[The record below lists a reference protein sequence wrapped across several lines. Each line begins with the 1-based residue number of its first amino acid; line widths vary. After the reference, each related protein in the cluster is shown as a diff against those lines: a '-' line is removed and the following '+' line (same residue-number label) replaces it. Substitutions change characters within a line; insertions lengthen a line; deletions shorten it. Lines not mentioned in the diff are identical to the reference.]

1 MAFIDIPNV
10 AVKGFSACVP
20 PDIDEN
26 INYSL
31 LTEEE
36 RAKVISSIG
45 VERKRVAKDNVSASD
60 LCYKAAE
67 KLIEELHWDKN
78 DIGCLIFVSQTP
90 DYILPATSC
99 LLQHRLGLNSECYT
113 LDISLGCSGWVYGL
127 SVLSS
132 LLSHGNIKKGLLL
145 VGDITTRLGCR
156 EDTSYWPLFGDAGTA
171 TAVEYVEGAS
181 DMYFHTA
188 TDGSGAEAIIIP
200 DGAYRNG
207 ISKESLKIEVDTDGL
222 NRSKLNTKMD
232 GMDVFAFAVSKAPKS
247 VAALLEK
254 LQIPQED
261 IDCFVF
267 HQANRFLNEKIRKK
281 LKIDASKVPYSLL
294 NYGNTSCATIPLT
307 LVTERQEQLQNSRMN
322 IVGCAFGV
330 GLSWGSVYFS
340 TENIICLDLIEY

>member
-10 AVKGFSACVP
+10 VVKGFSACVP

-181 DMYFHTA
+181 GMYFHTA

-207 ISKESLKIEVDTDGL
+207 ISKESL
-222 NRSKLNTKMD
+222 
-232 GMDVFAFAVSKAPKS
+232 KAPKS

-307 LVTERQEQLQNSRMN
+307 LVTERQEQLQNTRMN

>member
-10 AVKGFSACVP
+10 VVKGFSACVP

-113 LDISLGCSGWVYGL
+113 LYIIRMFWMGIWFECTFFIAFSWKY
-127 SVLSS
+127 
-132 LLSHGNIKKGLLL
+132 KKGT
-145 VGDITTRLGCR
+145 II
-156 EDTSYWPLFGDAGTA
+156 
-171 TAVEYVEGAS
+171 
-181 DMYFHTA
+181 
-188 TDGSGAEAIIIP
+188 SGGYNYTI
-200 DGAYRNG
+200 
-207 ISKESLKIEVDTDGL
+207 
-222 NRSKLNTKMD
+222 
-232 GMDVFAFAVSKAPKS
+232 GMP
-247 VAALLEK
+247 
-254 LQIPQED
+254 
-261 IDCFVF
+261 
-267 HQANRFLNEKIRKK
+267 
-281 LKIDASKVPYSLL
+281 
-294 NYGNTSCATIPLT
+294 
-307 LVTERQEQLQNSRMN
+307 
-322 IVGCAFGV
+322 
-330 GLSWGSVYFS
+330 
-340 TENIICLDLIEY
+340 

>member
-10 AVKGFSACVP
+10 VVKGFSACVP

-99 LLQHRLGLNSECYT
+99 LLQPRLGLNSECYT
-113 LDISLGCSGWVYGL
+113 LDIALGCSGWVYGL

-200 DGAYRNG
+200 DGAYRN
-207 ISKESLKIEVDTDGL
+207 
-222 NRSKLNTKMD
+222 
-232 GMDVFAFAVSKAPKS
+232 
-247 VAALLEK
+247 
-254 LQIPQED
+254 
-261 IDCFVF
+261 
-267 HQANRFLNEKIRKK
+267 
-281 LKIDASKVPYSLL
+281 
-294 NYGNTSCATIPLT
+294 
-307 LVTERQEQLQNSRMN
+307 
-322 IVGCAFGV
+322 
-330 GLSWGSVYFS
+330 
-340 TENIICLDLIEY
+340 

>member
-132 LLSHGNIKKGLLL
+132 LLSHGSIKKGLLL

-171 TAVEYVEGAS
+171 TAVEHVEGTS
-181 DMYFHTA
+181 GMYFHTA

-222 NRSKLNTKMD
+222 KRSKLNTKMD

-247 VAALLEK
+247 VVALLEK

-267 HQANRFLNEKIRKK
+267 HQANKYMLNFLRKK
-281 LKIDASKVPYSLL
+281 MKIDPERFYYSLAE
-294 NYGNTSCATIPLT
+294 YGNTVSNTIPIALRNAIEDKSIST
-307 LVTERQEQLQNSRMN
+307 GQRIL
-322 IVGCAFGV
+322 IAGFGV
-330 GLSWGSVYFS
+330 GYSWGATVLNF
-340 TENIICLDLIEY
+340 

>member
-10 AVKGFSACVP
+10 VVKGFSACVP

-113 LDISLGCSGWVYGL
+113 LDISLGCSG
-127 SVLSS
+127 
-132 LLSHGNIKKGLLL
+132 
-145 VGDITTRLGCR
+145 
-156 EDTSYWPLFGDAGTA
+156 
-171 TAVEYVEGAS
+171 
-181 DMYFHTA
+181 
-188 TDGSGAEAIIIP
+188 
-200 DGAYRNG
+200 
-207 ISKESLKIEVDTDGL
+207 
-222 NRSKLNTKMD
+222 
-232 GMDVFAFAVSKAPKS
+232 
-247 VAALLEK
+247 
-254 LQIPQED
+254 
-261 IDCFVF
+261 
-267 HQANRFLNEKIRKK
+267 
-281 LKIDASKVPYSLL
+281 
-294 NYGNTSCATIPLT
+294 
-307 LVTERQEQLQNSRMN
+307 
-322 IVGCAFGV
+322 
-330 GLSWGSVYFS
+330 
-340 TENIICLDLIEY
+340 